1 MTGRDFRVVF
11 LTALAHGQA
20 HLFILAFG
28 GVAIPLSLEFGLSDA
43 EIGWFGTL
51 APVLFGLGALP
62 ASLLVD
68 RIGARAVIVVYLVG
82 ASIASLVIALSSTLH
97 QALIGFALLGI
108 FGSFYHPAGLTLLTR
123 TVRMRGKALGYHG
136 MAGSI
141 AIFTAPVLAGWLADA
156 FDTWRAAYLALVI
169 PGLLLVPGV
178 LLLRTED
185 GGASMEKSGDGEGS
199 TWPVLIALFG
209 LLLILGFV
217 YRGTLTFL
225 PKFLQESIEGP
236 IFGFFHPDM
245 PAATRAGQLAGLT
258 LVSGVLGQWIGGNL
272 SQRFSLPSLCLTLT
286 ILTTVSLILMG
297 VLPGNPLIVVTAA
310 FGFFYFMLQ
319 PVGNGLVARYTSSR
333 RRSLA
338 FGIAFTL
345 SFGVGAAGS
354 AATGVISEE
363 FGGLSSGMLA
373 NGFVMSIGVVA
384 AIVLLKMTRQPPREP
399 PA

>member
-1 MTGRDFRVVF
+1 MTGRDFKVV
-11 LTALAHGQA
+11 LITSLAHGQA

-28 GVAIPLSLEFGLSDA
+28 GVAIPLSVEFGLSDA
-43 EIGWFGTL
+43 DIGWFGTL
-51 APVLFGLGALP
+51 APILFGLGALP

-68 RIGARAVIVVYLVG
+68 RIGARLVIAIYLVG
-82 ASIASLVIALSSTLH
+82 ASIASIVIGLSSTLH
-97 QALIGFALLGI
+97 QALVGFALLGI

-123 TVRMRGKALGYHG
+123 TVSMRGKALGYHG
-136 MAGSI
+136 MAGSV
-141 AIFTAPVLAGWLADA
+141 AIFTAPVLAGWLADS
-156 FDTWRAAYLALVI
+156 FDTWRAAYLTLVI
-169 PGLLLVPGV
+169 PGLFLVPGV
-178 LLLRTED
+178 LLLRKDD
-185 GGASMEKSGDGEGS
+185 GSTPIGESEDGEGS

-225 PKFLQESIEGP
+225 PKFLQESIKGP

-258 LVSGVLGQWIGGNL
+258 LVSGVLGQWIGGHL
-272 SQRFSLPSLCLTLT
+272 SHKFSLPSLCLALT
-286 ILTTVSLILMG
+286 ILTTASLILMG
-297 VLPGNPLIVVTAA
+297 ILPGSPLVAASAA

-354 AATGVISEE
+354 AATGVISER
-363 FGGLSSGMLA
+363 FGGLSYGMLA
-373 NGFVMSIGVVA
+373 NGVVMSIGVVA
-384 AIVLLKMTRQPPREP
+384 AIVLLKMTRQPP
-399 PA
+399 A